1 MQEKLRYRAKG
12 EQPLLKLNYE
22 ETPSFSDDPLLSDE
36 EKEAREDRRTRHF
49 LTSDE
54 DELFQKRV
62 LFERLPDGVL
72 DKQSLRLVQVDDLYR
87 ALNYSITN
95 MGAASLYRSLILPPE
110 DPVSI
115 QAKQEAVAELR
126 THDALR
132 KAVVDYLENFQKME
146 SDLFLFLNDYI
157 LNLGLVSGRFIYP
170 YKRLRKILQTFADLP
185 SLSQTVAKAESNY
198 IKNLASVSRGYGK
211 TDARS
216 LMQGPVYKDA
226 SKKTLLTQET
236 AKGVW
241 RKSRFYP
248 QYPTPS
254 TAILSSP
261 LAAILGQQYGL
272 HVPLLAELSK
282 YDPSSP
288 LALSVF
294 SIFTLSGV
302 LAFKPA
308 VDYYK
313 FLKPL
318 RDLALKDDAFLDVM
332 DGVGKLDEL
341 QSLVRYSQEAGKTI
355 TPRIA
360 DESHHRF
367 QATELRNPVLGK
379 NNPDFVPNDVD
390 LHGIN
395 FITGPNSGGKS
406 TISRT
411 VVQSQLLAQIG
422 SDILA
427 KEATIVPAQKIA
439 YQAPQ
444 YDALQDTEGRFGTEL
459 KRTRDI
465 FFSIGPLSLVIL
477 DELAEGTTSGEKM
490 AVSRTTLEGFHK
502 KGGTTML
509 VTHNYELVEQFK
521 NEGVGQD
528 LQVEFNGETPT
539 HKIIPGISKVSH
551 ADRVA
556 KKVGFDRAAIEKHLK
571 EEGYI

>member
-1 MQEKLRYRAKG
+1 MPEKLRYRAKG
-12 EQPLLKLNYE
+12 EQPLLQLNYE
-22 ETPSFSDDPLLSDE
+22 ETPAFPDDPLLSDE
-36 EKEAREDRRTRHF
+36 EKEAREDRRTQHF

-54 DELFQKRV
+54 LEKRV

-72 DKQSLRLVQVDDLYR
+72 DKQSLKLLQVE
-87 ALNYSITN
+87 ALHKTLDSSITLL
-95 MGAASLYRSLILPPE
+95 GSATLYRSLLLPPA
-110 DPVSI
+110 DLKTI
-115 QAKQEAVAELR
+115 TAKQDAVAELR
-126 THDALR
+126 NNDKLR
-132 KAVVDYLENFQKME
+132 QSVTDFLENFKALEVDFLWLINDEMTSSSSLGFPYRRVVKGLRGGELPGKMTVLSSEVQSAYLKNLVSVAQQYSLSKIQKIMRGPLYRVKKNLVPRE
-146 SDLFLFLNDYI
+146 DISFFQFRRRFYPRYWSPGAKVGLLPGMLSYLWGLSDVNRELFLQFYNENLFLFTLISMSPIMVAMLRQMKPSADYF
-157 LNLGLVSGRFIYP
+157 N
-170 YKRLRKILQTFADLP
+170 
-185 SLSQTVAKAESNY
+185 
-198 IKNLASVSRGYGK
+198 
-211 TDARS
+211 
-216 LMQGPVYKDA
+216 
-226 SKKTLLTQET
+226 
-236 AKGVW
+236 
-241 RKSRFYP
+241 
-248 QYPTPS
+248 
-254 TAILSSP
+254 
-261 LAAILGQQYGL
+261 
-272 HVPLLAELSK
+272 
-282 YDPSSP
+282 
-288 LALSVF
+288 
-294 SIFTLSGV
+294 
-302 LAFKPA
+302 
-308 VDYYK
+308 

-318 RDLALKDDAFLDVM
+318 LLMARENTAFLEVM

-341 QSLVRYSQEAGKTI
+341 QVLAEFSRGNKTV
-355 TPRIA
+355 TPKIA
-360 DESHHRF
+360 NESHHRF

-379 NNPDFVPNDVD
+379 NNPNFVPNDVD

-477 DELAEGTTSGEKM
+477 DELAEGTTSEEKM
-490 AVSRTTLEGFHK
+490 AVSRTTLEGFHT

-509 VTHNYELVEQFK
+509 VTHNHELVEQFK
-521 NEGVGQD
+521 REGVGQD

-539 HKIIPGISKVSH
+539 HKIIPGISTVSH